1 VNTITFDLD
10 IYTFHIDFSG
20 FVGPIAYA
28 QWIEIAW
35 LKLLEAIA
43 LPRHQMANED
53 LQPILTTT
61 VVAYHQPLY
70 LGDPVRGE
78 IWITRLAATEVDLKI
93 RFYNAAQ
100 RTVAEATQS
109 WAFTDRQQ
117 GRPKNLGPEIAV
129 RFQPYVRSAVD

>member
-1 VNTITFDLD
+1 MNTITFDLD

-20 FVGPIAYA
+20 FVSPIAYA
-28 QWIEIAW
+28 QWSEIAW
-35 LKLLEAIA
+35 LKLLDAIA
-43 LPRHQMANED
+43 LPRHQMADDN

-61 VVAYHQPLY
+61 AVAYHQPLY

-100 RTVAEATQS
+100 RTMAEATQS

-117 GRPKNLGPEIAV
+117 GRPKDLGPEIMV
-129 RFQPYVRSAVD
+129 RFQPYLRSTD

>member
-10 IYTFHIDFSG
+10 IYTFHVDFSG

-43 LPRHQMANED
+43 LPRHQMATED
-53 LQPILTTT
+53 LQPILTTAA
-61 VVAYHQPLY
+61 VEYHQPLY
-70 LGDPVRGE
+70 LGDQVRVE
-78 IWITRLAATEVDLKI
+78 IWLTRLAAAEVDLKI

-100 RTVAEATQS
+100 HTVAEATQS
-109 WAFTDRQQ
+109 WTFTDSQQ
-117 GRPKNLGPEIAV
+117 GQPKNLGPEITV
-129 RFQPYVRSAVD
+129 QFQPYLQSTVD